1 MATIPHYTP
10 NDFMHEIE
18 QVPPQY
24 LPQLFQIVH
33 IYKESIT
40 KKACLDS
47 FEQSWQQAITGNTMP
62 ISELWEDIDAE

>member
-1 MATIPHYTP
+1 MARANHYTSSK
-10 NDFMHEIE
+10 FLHEIE

-40 KKACLDS
+40 KKAAIDS
-47 FEQSWQQAITGNTMP
+47 FDESWQQAVSGETTP
-62 ISELWEDIDAE
+62 VSELWDGLDVE

>member
-1 MATIPHYTP
+1 MATANHYSASE
-10 NDFMHEIE
+10 FMHEIE

-40 KKACLDS
+40 KKVTIDS
-47 FEQSWQQAITGNTMP
+47 FDESWKQAISGETAP
-62 ISELWEDIDAE
+62 ISELWKGLDVE

>member
-1 MATIPHYTP
+1 MAIHRYTL
-10 NDFMHEIE
+10 NKFIDEIE

-40 KKACLDS
+40 QKTILDS
-47 FEQSWQQAITGNTMP
+47 FEISWQQALSEETYP
-62 ISELWEDIDAE
+62 IEELWKEIDAE